1 MFIKRSLGGQRIRE
15 KVRAVRTCCELY
27 PRNADAT
34 KRTWGPGTRG
44 PADQAMDMGTE
55 RGPREP
61 SGLRVPGQQSPTL
74 PADQTPRV
82 THTCL
87 EGPPLT
93 WQQDLGRTGL
103 CLLSQSFQGPQ
114 QKGGPHG
121 TCLLTSSLML
131 PCPVQP
137 ALHRTSGSTAP
148 RLGCGVSRMTL
159 RELALFL

>member
-1 MFIKRSLGGQRIRE
+1 MLIKRSLGDQGIRE

-27 PRNADAT
+27 PRNADAA
-34 KRTWGPGTRG
+34 KGTWGCTAG
-44 PADQAMDMGTE
+44 QAMDMGTG

-121 TCLLTSSLML
+121 TRLLTGSLML
-131 PCPVQP
+131 PCPVPP
-137 ALHRTSGSTAP
+137 ALCRTSGPTAP